1 LISCRCKSG
10 QFFFTMYVTH
20 KGDPIGVVFALL
32 CLACWGS
39 WSTTLVLAGD
49 TMKFELYYFDFAISF
64 LLTGIVVGLII
75 GALPGD
81 DVNYINQLF
90 SHGGSCYVWSASAGV
105 MWNMAN
111 VLLCKGIGLM
121 GQAIGFPLCVGLG
134 LISGTVVNYVL
145 TPAGTNMGLLIA
157 GCSLALVGVLT
168 VGRLASVKDAEMA
181 EIATSSPPLADED
194 QTKTES
200 ASLTRK
206 MAICLLGG
214 FLLGF
219 NNIGV
224 MYATRGAGN
233 MTATEAEVG
242 CQLSPPGNQTFF
254 SIGVFISSAILIPL
268 SVSFPLEGHKAT
280 TTMREIFSG
289 YKDVRVKDH
298 MLACLGGFLL
308 CCGFFCYNLG
318 NPALGPAP
326 TYSIGQS
333 APVVGILWGTFF
345 FKEFKGT
352 SAKVWGHI
360 PIIVMLFAGAIV
372 CLALSSG

>member
-1 LISCRCKSG
+1 
-10 QFFFTMYVTH
+10 
-20 KGDPIGVVFALL
+20 
-32 CLACWGS
+32 
-39 WSTTLVLAGD
+39 
-49 TMKFELYYFDFAISF
+49 
-64 LLTGIVVGLII
+64 
-75 GALPGD
+75 
-81 DVNYINQLF
+81 
-90 SHGGSCYVWSASAGV
+90 
-105 MWNMAN
+105 MAN
-111 VLLCKGIGLM
+111 VLLCKGIALM

-134 LISGTVVNYVL
+134 MISGTVVNYVL
-145 TPAGTNMGLLIA
+145 TPAGTNIGLLIA
-157 GCSLALVGVLT
+157 GCSLALVGVCA
-168 VGRLASVKDAEMA
+168 VGRLASMKDAEMA
-181 EIATSSPPLADED
+181 QSPPLADVED
-194 QTKTES
+194 QAKTES

-268 SVSFPLEGHKAT
+268 SVAFPLEGHKAT
-280 TTMREIFSG
+280 TTLGEIFAG
-289 YKDVRVKDH
+289 YKDVSAKNH
-298 MLACLGGFLL
+298 MLACFGGFLL
-308 CCGFFCYNLG
+308 CCGFFFYNLG

-360 PIIVMLFAGAIV
+360 PVIIMLFLGAIV